1 MSLKDLFEKG
11 LTFDEFIETSEDDIT
26 RQRIRERYD
35 KTVLE
40 EDVVQKIASLPKVNI
55 LAFAETW
62 CPDSQVNVPI
72 VAKIASYNKTF
83 ELKIVKREGN
93 EEYMKP
99 YYVEGKP
106 RIPTFVFMDENF
118 KEFGHWVERPQIVR
132 ELEKREVADWK
143 RDYLKGKYDSEIIR
157 EIVYILLRR

>member
-1 MSLKDLFEKG
+1 LKDLFEKG
-11 LTFDEFIETSEDDIT
+11 ITFEEFIESSEDEIT
-26 RQRIRERYD
+26 RKRIMERYD
-35 KTVLE
+35 KTSLE
-40 EDVVQKIASLPKVNI
+40 KDVAKRIASLPKVNI

-72 VAKIASYNKTF
+72 VAKIASYNKSF

-106 RIPTFVFMDENF
+106 KIPTFVFMNEDF
-118 KEFGHWVERPQIVR
+118 KEFGHWIERPQIVR
-132 ELEKREVADWK
+132 ELEKKEVTDWK
-143 RDYLKGKYDSEIIR
+143 RDYLKGKYDG
-157 EIVYILLRR
+157 EIVKEIVNILLRQ

>member
-26 RQRIRERYD
+26 KKRIRERYD

-40 EDVVQKIASLPKVNI
+40 EDVAQKIASSPKVNI

-118 KEFGHWVERPQIVR
+118 KEFGHWVERPEIVK
-132 ELEKREVADWK
+132 ELAKSGEGEWR
-143 RDYLKGKYDSEIIR
+143 RDYLKGKYDKNIIE
-157 EIVYILLRR
+157 EIVNILSR

>member
-26 RQRIRERYD
+26 KKRIRERYD

-40 EDVVQKIASLPKVNI
+40 ENVAQKIASLPKVNI
-55 LAFAETW
+55 LAFAESW

-93 EEYMKP
+93 EEHMKP
-99 YYVEGKP
+99 YYIDGKAK
-106 RIPTFVFMDENF
+106 IPTFVFMNKDF
-118 KEFGHWVERPQIVR
+118 KEFGHWVERPEIVK
-132 ELEKREVADWK
+132 ELAKSGEGEWR
-143 RDYLKGKYDSEIIR
+143 RDYLKGKYDKNIIE
-157 EIVYILLRR
+157 EIVNILSR